1 MYRLPVPTSA
11 CGTQARVPHRK
22 MMERQGKMRHRMGV
36 NDPPLSH
43 RRGEETPGHGSEM
56 YNLIRHQ
63 GDTVMVSSAI
73 VQKAVFF
80 EA

>member
-1 MYRLPVPTSA
+1 MILP
-11 CGTQARVPHRK
+11 
-22 MMERQGKMRHRMGV
+22 
-36 NDPPLSH
+36 SH
-43 RRGEETPGHGSEM
+43 ITGGEETPGHGSET

-73 VQKAVFF
+73 VQKVVFF